1 MPDQERRSNV
11 DFTASQSGDHTAR
24 DAAGRD
30 IYHSGADPERVFDL
44 VRFLFEDRQ
53 ERDVRREQLD
63 QTLQDIRDTIELYRM
78 ATTARIEAV
87 AKWQRRLTW
96 AVVALVALWLFGL
109 LVLALLIYDRYAAAT
124 LVRLWLGAGAAL
136 AYSALR

>member
-1 MPDQERRSNV
+1 VPDQERRNL
-11 DFTASQSGDHTAR
+11 DFSAAQTGDVSSR
-24 DAAGRD
+24 DAAGGN

-63 QTLQDIRDTIELYRM
+63 HTLQDIRDTIELYRM

-96 AVVALVALWLFGL
+96 AVCALVVLWLLGL
-109 LVLALLIYDRYAAAT
+109 LVLALLIYDRYAAAA

>member
-1 MPDQERRSNV
+1 VPDQERRATN
-11 DFTASQSGDHTAR
+11 DYTASQSGDHTAR

-53 ERDVRREQLD
+53 ERDVRRDVLD
-63 QTLQDIRDTIELYRM
+63 NSLQDIRDTIELYRIT
-78 ATTARIEAV
+78 TTARIEAV

-96 AVVALVALWLFGL
+96 GIVALALLWIAGL
-109 LVLALLIYDRYAAAT
+109 CVLALLIYDRYLAVAVFRA
-124 LVRLWLGAGAAL
+124 WLGAGLAL
-136 AYSALR
+136 ALWRH